1 MNKNCYDII
10 IIGAGIAGLYSAYN
24 IKKYAPE
31 KTFLILEKNKKHL
44 LGGRAVDENFHGSE
58 VATGAGIGRKRSDY
72 LLIDLMKDLEFK
84 YSEFKTIVDYS
95 KTIKPVDI
103 MKLIDS
109 LKVSYKKHP
118 ELRNKTFKEFFI
130 KMFNEK
136 LYKDFVLS
144 TGYTDYENADTYE
157 TLYNYTMKD
166 IIAGWTGLYISWTGL
181 SNTLYKKIGREHFK
195 FSNDVLNIKKVNN
208 KHLFE
213 KVNNEYLFEIATN
226 NKQSY
231 YSNKVIIATT
241 IAGILKLVPNASSS
255 GSLYKQIHNQPFIRV
270 YAKFNKESSEII
282 KSLISHYTI
291 LKEPLQKII
300 PINSEKGIYMI
311 AYSDNQSALYLK
323 KYTLNTSSNR
333 EVFCRLLEEAL
344 SMKTK
349 LKITSI
355 RSYYWDEGTHYY
367 EPLYGNFKNREDF
380 IYQAQHPQEGMVV
393 VGEVVSIH
401 QGWVEGALES
411 VHNTITKKWIRS

>member
-1 MNKNCYDII
+1 
-10 IIGAGIAGLYSAYN
+10 
-24 IKKYAPE
+24 
-31 KTFLILEKNKKHL
+31 
-44 LGGRAVDENFHGSE
+44 
-58 VATGAGIGRKRSDY
+58 
-72 LLIDLMKDLEFK
+72 
-84 YSEFKTIVDYS
+84 
-95 KTIKPVDI
+95 

-118 ELRNKTFKEFFI
+118 ELRSKTFKEFFI

-166 IIAGWTGLYISWTGL
+166 IIPGWTGLYISWTGL
-181 SNTLYKKIGREHFK
+181 VDTLYKFIESHHFK
-195 FSNDVLNIKKVNN
+195 FSSNVTNIKKVNDN
-208 KHLFE
+208 KCLFQI
-213 KVNNEYLFEIATN
+213 NTS

-241 IAGILKLVPNASSS
+241 ITGILKIVPNASSS
-255 GSLYKQIHNQPFIRV
+255 GSLYKQIHGQPFLRV
-270 YAKFNKESSEII
+270 YAKFDKESSEII

-323 KYTLNTSSNR
+323 KYILNTSSNR
-333 EVFCRLLEEAL
+333 EVFCRLLENAL
-344 SMKTK
+344 SLKTK

-367 EPLYGNFKNREDF
+367 EPLHGNFKNREDF